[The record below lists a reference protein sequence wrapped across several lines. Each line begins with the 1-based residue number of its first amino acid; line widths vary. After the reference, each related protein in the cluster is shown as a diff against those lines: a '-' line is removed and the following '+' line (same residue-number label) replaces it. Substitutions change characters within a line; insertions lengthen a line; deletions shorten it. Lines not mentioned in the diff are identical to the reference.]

1 MKKSEIKMAACL
13 LSLSLMGFTI
23 TGCAANAAKNSSNE
37 STISVQQTSSVKS
50 SDTESKDNETKTT
63 STSNRDLS
71 SIYSEEDLSTSW
83 DKSSST
89 IITLNGSEAKVEG
102 SGANYS
108 DGKVNITSSG
118 TYVLSGKFTGQV
130 YIDAGDSAVVHL
142 VLNGV
147 EINSESGPAIY
158 AADSKKVILTLAES
172 TENTLSDT
180 SNYTFANG
188 EDESDATLFIKNDLV
203 INGNG
208 TLKVNANYKTAIKTK
223 DTLAIISGK
232 FDLTSVDNAV
242 RAKDALTI
250 EAGTF
255 KVNATGKGFTS
266 DGELNIYGGDI
277 NIEKS
282 EEGLEGLTVEI
293 YGGNVDISATDDGIN
308 ARTKYDD
315 SVSDAEKE
323 MLGNQD
329 QDGVE
334 VRIAGGTVNINASG
348 DAIDSNG
355 DLYIEGGETYI
366 SGPTS
371 GGDGTL
377 DYNGEAKITG
387 GVYVGAG
394 SSGMFQTFSEDSS
407 QNFINVYYD
416 STQAAGTTITLS
428 DESQSKLIEFV
439 AEKEF
444 ATAVISLPSLETG
457 KTYTLKTGDTE
468 QTVTINSV
476 SSSLGTSSGGFGGP
490 QGGGFGGPQGGGQGG
505 FGGPQ
510 GGGQDGS
517 QGGFGGPQG
526 GDQGSSQGSGQGRHG
541 RQGGSFGRPQGGDQ
555 GSSQDSGQG
564 RHGRQRGGFGGP
576 QGGGQGESQD
586 SGQGRPGR
594 RQGGGFGEPNGQQP
608 PDRRGSSQGRQGN
621 SSNNQDT
628 RGGRGRNF
636 DNQEQYGWENNSWDN
651 GTWEGGQYPED
662 NQNRGS
668 YDSQGYY

>member
-1 MKKSEIKMAACL
+1 MKKSEIKMAAWL
-13 LSLSLMGFTI
+13 LSLSLMRFTI

-71 SIYSEEDLSTSW
+71 SIYSEEDLNTSW
-83 DKSSST
+83 DQSSST

-130 YIDAGDSAVVHL
+130 YIDAKDSAVVHL
-142 VLNGV
+142 ILNGV

-158 AADSKKVILTLAES
+158 AADGKKVILTLAES

-180 SNYTFANG
+180 SNYTFADG
-188 EDESDATLFIKNDLV
+188 EDEPDATLFIKNDLV
-203 INGNG
+203 INGSG

-223 DTLAIISGK
+223 DTLAIISGN

-242 RAKDALTI
+242 RAKDALTV

-377 DYNGEAKITG
+377 DYNGEAKITK

-428 DESQSKLIEFV
+428 DESQTKLIEFV

-444 ATAVISLPSLETG
+444 ATVVISLPSLETG
-457 KTYTLKTGDTE
+457 KTYTLKTCDTE

-476 SSSLGTSSGGFGGP
+476 SSSLGTSSGGFGDPG
-490 QGGGFGGPQGGGQGG
+490 GHGGFGEPH
-505 FGGPQ
+505 

-517 QGGFGGPQG
+517 QGGFG
-526 GDQGSSQGSGQGRHG
+526 R
-541 RQGGSFGRPQGGDQ
+541 
-555 GSSQDSGQG
+555 
-564 RHGRQRGGFGGP
+564 P
-576 QGGGQGESQD
+576 QGGGQGRSQGGGQDGSQD

-594 RQGGGFGEPNGQQP
+594 RQGGGFGEPQGGGQDGSQGSGQGRPGRGQGGGFGEPNGQQP
-608 PDRRGSSQGRQGN
+608 PDRRGSSEGRQGN

-651 GTWEGGQYPED
+651 GAWEGGQYPQD
-662 NQNRGS
+662 NQGWGS

>member
-23 TGCAANAAKNSSNE
+23 TGCAANSAKNSSNE

-71 SIYSEEDLSTSW
+71 SIYSEEDLNTSW

-118 TYVLSGKFTGQV
+118 TYVLSGKFTGQI
-130 YIDAGDSAVVHL
+130 YIDVGDSAVVHL

-158 AADSKKVILTLAES
+158 AADGKKVILTLAES

-180 SNYTFANG
+180 SNYTFADG
-188 EDESDATLFIKNDLV
+188 EDEPDATLFIKNDLV
-203 INGNG
+203 INGSG

-223 DTLAIISGK
+223 DTLAIISGN

-242 RAKDALTI
+242 RAKDALTV
-250 EAGTF
+250 EDGTF

-377 DYNGEAKITG
+377 DYNGEAKITK

-428 DESQSKLIEFV
+428 DESQTKLIEFV

-444 ATAVISLPSLETG
+444 ATVVISLPSLETG

-476 SSSLGTSSGGFGGP
+476 SSSLGTSSGGFEGPGGH
-490 QGGGFGGPQGGGQGG
+490 GGFGEPNGS
-505 FGGPQ
+505 
-510 GGGQDGS
+510 GQDGS
-517 QGGFGGPQG
+517 QGGGFGGPQG
-526 GDQGSSQGSGQGRHG
+526 GDQGSSKG
-541 RQGGSFGRPQGGDQ
+541 
-555 GSSQDSGQG
+555 
-564 RHGRQRGGFGGP
+564 GGFGGP
-576 QGGGQGESQD
+576 QGGGQDGSQD

-608 PDRRGSSQGRQGN
+608 PDRRGNSEGRQGS
-621 SSNNQDT
+621 SSNNQDI

-636 DNQEQYGWENNSWDN
+636 DNREQYGWENNSWNN
-651 GTWEGGQYPED
+651 GAWEGGQYPQD
-662 NQNRGS
+662 NQDRGS

>member
-1 MKKSEIKMAACL
+1 MKKSEIKMAAWL

-50 SDTESKDNETKTT
+50 SDTESKDDETKTA

-71 SIYSEEDLSTSW
+71 SIYSEEDLNTSW

-130 YIDAGDSAVVHL
+130 YIDAKDSAVVHL

-158 AADSKKVILTLAES
+158 AADGKKVILTLAES

-180 SNYTFANG
+180 SNYTFADG
-188 EDESDATLFIKNDLV
+188 EDEPDATLFIKNDLV
-203 INGNG
+203 INGSG

-223 DTLAIISGK
+223 DTLAIISGN

-242 RAKDALTI
+242 RAKDALTV

-377 DYNGEAKITG
+377 DYNGEAKITK

-394 SSGMFQTFSEDSS
+394 SLGMFQTFSKDSS

-428 DESQSKLIEFV
+428 DESQTKLIEFV

-444 ATAVISLPSLETG
+444 ATVVISLPSLETG

-510 GGGQDGS
+510 GGGQGES

-541 RQGGSFGRPQGGDQ
+541 RQGGGFGR
-555 GSSQDSGQG
+555 
-564 RHGRQRGGFGGP
+564 P

-594 RQGGGFGEPNGQQP
+594 RQGGGFDEPNGQQP
-608 PDRRGSSQGRQGN
+608 PDRRGSSEGRQGN

-636 DNQEQYGWENNSWDN
+636 DNREQYGWENNSWDN
-651 GTWEGGQYPED
+651 GAWEGGQYPQD
-662 NQNRGS
+662 NQDRGS

>member
-1 MKKSEIKMAACL
+1 MKKSEIKMAAWL

-23 TGCAANAAKNSSNE
+23 TGCAANAAKNSGNE

-71 SIYSEEDLSTSW
+71 SIYSEEDLNTSW

-89 IITLNGSEAKVEG
+89 IITLNGSEAEVEG

-118 TYVLSGKFTGQV
+118 IYVLSGKFTGQV
-130 YIDAGDSAVVHL
+130 YIDAKDSAVVHL

-158 AADSKKVILTLAES
+158 AADGKKVILTLVES

-180 SNYTFANG
+180 SNYTFADG
-188 EDESDATLFIKNDLV
+188 EDEPDATLFIKNDLV
-203 INGNG
+203 INGSG

-223 DTLAIISGK
+223 DTLAIISGN

-242 RAKDALTI
+242 RAKDALTV

-315 SVSDAEKE
+315 SVSDSEKE

-377 DYNGEAKITG
+377 DYNGEAKITK

-394 SSGMFQTFSEDSS
+394 SSGMFQTFSEDSN

-428 DESQSKLIEFV
+428 DESQIKLIEFV

-476 SSSLGTSSGGFGGP
+476 SSSLGTSSGGFGDPGGHGGFGEP
-490 QGGGFGGPQGGGQGG
+490 NGGGQDESQGSGQVRPGRGQGGGFGETN
-505 FGGPQ
+505 
-510 GGGQDGS
+510 GGGQDG
-517 QGGFGGPQG
+517 
-526 GDQGSSQGSGQGRHG
+526 
-541 RQGGSFGRPQGGDQ
+541 
-555 GSSQDSGQG
+555 
-564 RHGRQRGGFGGP
+564 
-576 QGGGQGESQD
+576 SQD

-594 RQGGGFGEPNGQQP
+594 RQGGGFGEPNGGGQDGSQNSRQVRPGRGQGGGFGEPNGQQP
-608 PDRRGSSQGRQGN
+608 PDRRGSSEGIQGN
-621 SSNNQDT
+621 FSNNQDT

-651 GTWEGGQYPED
+651 GTWEGGQYPQD
-662 NQNRGS
+662 NQDRGS

>member
-1 MKKSEIKMAACL
+1 MKKSEVKMAAWL

-37 STISVQQTSSVKS
+37 STISIQQTSSVKS

-71 SIYSEEDLSTSW
+71 SIYSEEDLNTSW

-108 DGKVNITSSG
+108 AGKVNITSSG

-130 YIDAGDSAVVHL
+130 CIDAGDSAVVHL

-147 EINSESGPAIY
+147 KINSESGPAIY
-158 AADSKKVILTLAES
+158 AADGKKVILTLAES

-180 SNYTFANG
+180 SNYTFADG

-293 YGGNVDISATDDGIN
+293 YGGNVDISVTDDGIN

-366 SGPTS
+366 SGPRS

-505 FGGPQ
+505 
-510 GGGQDGS
+510 S

-541 RQGGSFGRPQGGDQ
+541 RQGG
-555 GSSQDSGQG
+555 
-564 RHGRQRGGFGGP
+564 
-576 QGGGQGESQD
+576 
-586 SGQGRPGR
+586 
-594 RQGGGFGEPNGQQP
+594 GFGEPNGQQLP
-608 PDRRGSSQGRQGN
+608 GRRGSSEGRQGN

-651 GTWEGGQYPED
+651 GTWEGGQYPQD

>member
-1 MKKSEIKMAACL
+1 MKKSEIKMAAWL

-23 TGCAANAAKNSSNE
+23 TGCAANTAKNSSNE

-63 STSNRDLS
+63 ITSNRDLS
-71 SIYSEEDLSTSW
+71 SIYSEEDLNTSW

-118 TYVLSGKFTGQV
+118 TYVLSGKFTGQI
-130 YIDAGDSAVVHL
+130 YIDVGDSAVVHL

-158 AADSKKVILTLAES
+158 AADGKKVILTLAES

-180 SNYTFANG
+180 SNYTFADG
-188 EDESDATLFIKNDLV
+188 EDEPDATLFIKNDLV
-203 INGNG
+203 INGSG

-223 DTLAIISGK
+223 DTLAIISGN

-242 RAKDALTI
+242 RAKDALTV

-315 SVSDAEKE
+315 SVSDSEKE

-334 VRIAGGTVNINASG
+334 VRIAGGTININASG

-377 DYNGEAKITG
+377 DYNGEAKITK

-394 SSGMFQTFSEDSS
+394 SAGMFQTFSEDSS

-428 DESQSKLIEFV
+428 DESQTKLIEFV

-444 ATAVISLPSLETG
+444 ATVVISLPSLETG

-490 QGGGFGGPQGGGQGG
+490 GGHGGFGEPQGGGQGG
-505 FGGPQ
+505 GFGEPN

-517 QGGFGGPQG
+517 QN
-526 GDQGSSQGSGQGRHG
+526 S
-541 RQGGSFGRPQGGDQ
+541 RQV
-555 GSSQDSGQG
+555 
-564 RHGRQRGGFGGP
+564 
-576 QGGGQGESQD
+576 
-586 SGQGRPGR
+586 RPGR
-594 RQGGGFGEPNGQQP
+594 GQGGGFGEPNGQQP
-608 PDRRGSSQGRQGN
+608 PDRRGSSEGRQGN

-636 DNQEQYGWENNSWDN
+636 GNQEQYGWENNSWDN
-651 GTWEGGQYPED
+651 GTWEGGQYPQD
-662 NQNRGS
+662 NQGWGS

>member
-1 MKKSEIKMAACL
+1 MKKSEIKMAAWL

-71 SIYSEEDLSTSW
+71 SIYSEEDLNTSW
-83 DKSSST
+83 DQSSST

-130 YIDAGDSAVVHL
+130 YIDAKDSAVVHL
-142 VLNGV
+142 ILNGV

-158 AADSKKVILTLAES
+158 AADGKKVILTLAES

-180 SNYTFANG
+180 SNYTFADG
-188 EDESDATLFIKNDLV
+188 EDEPDATLFIKNDLV
-203 INGNG
+203 INGSG

-223 DTLAIISGK
+223 DTLAIISGN

-242 RAKDALTI
+242 RAKDALTV

-293 YGGNVDISATDDGIN
+293 YGGNVDISTTDDGIN

-315 SVSDAEKE
+315 SVSDSEKE

-377 DYNGEAKITG
+377 DYNGEAKITK

-428 DESQSKLIEFV
+428 DESQTKLIEFV

-444 ATAVISLPSLETG
+444 ATVVISLPSLETG

-490 QGGGFGGPQGGGQGG
+490 GGHGGFGEPQGGGQDESQGGGFGRPQGGGQGRSQGG
-505 FGGPQ
+505 FGEPN
-510 GGGQDGS
+510 GGGQDG
-517 QGGFGGPQG
+517 
-526 GDQGSSQGSGQGRHG
+526 
-541 RQGGSFGRPQGGDQ
+541 
-555 GSSQDSGQG
+555 
-564 RHGRQRGGFGGP
+564 
-576 QGGGQGESQD
+576 SQD

-608 PDRRGSSQGRQGN
+608 PDRRGSSESRRGS

-651 GTWEGGQYPED
+651 CEWEGGQYPQD
-662 NQNRGS
+662 SKDRGS

>member
-1 MKKSEIKMAACL
+1 M
-13 LSLSLMGFTI
+13 
-23 TGCAANAAKNSSNE
+23 
-37 STISVQQTSSVKS
+37 
-50 SDTESKDNETKTT
+50 
-63 STSNRDLS
+63 
-71 SIYSEEDLSTSW
+71 
-83 DKSSST
+83 
-89 IITLNGSEAKVEG
+89 
-102 SGANYS
+102 
-108 DGKVNITSSG
+108 
-118 TYVLSGKFTGQV
+118 
-130 YIDAGDSAVVHL
+130 
-142 VLNGV
+142 

-158 AADSKKVILTLAES
+158 AADGKKVILTLAES

-180 SNYTFANG
+180 SNYTFADG
-188 EDESDATLFIKNDLV
+188 EDEPDATLFIKNDLV
-203 INGNG
+203 INGSG

-223 DTLAIISGK
+223 DTLAIISGN

-242 RAKDALTI
+242 RAKDALTV

-293 YGGNVDISATDDGIN
+293 YGGNVDISTTDDGIN

-315 SVSDAEKE
+315 SVSDSEKE

-377 DYNGEAKITG
+377 DYNGEAKISG

-428 DESQSKLIEFV
+428 DESQTKLIEFV

-444 ATAVISLPSLETG
+444 ATVVISLPSLETG

-490 QGGGFGGPQGGGQGG
+490 GGHGGFGEPQGGGQDESQGGGFGRPQGGGQGRSQGG
-505 FGGPQ
+505 FGEPN
-510 GGGQDGS
+510 GGGQDG
-517 QGGFGGPQG
+517 
-526 GDQGSSQGSGQGRHG
+526 
-541 RQGGSFGRPQGGDQ
+541 
-555 GSSQDSGQG
+555 
-564 RHGRQRGGFGGP
+564 
-576 QGGGQGESQD
+576 SQD

-608 PDRRGSSQGRQGN
+608 PDRRGSSESRRGS

-651 GTWEGGQYPED
+651 CEWEGGQYPQD
-662 NQNRGS
+662 SKDRGS

>member
-23 TGCAANAAKNSSNE
+23 TGCAANSAKNSSNE

-71 SIYSEEDLSTSW
+71 SIYSEEDLNTSW

-118 TYVLSGKFTGQV
+118 TYVLSGKFTGQI
-130 YIDAGDSAVVHL
+130 YIDVGDSAVVHL

-147 EINSESGPAIY
+147 EINSESDPAIY
-158 AADSKKVILTLAES
+158 AADGKKVILTLAES

-180 SNYTFANG
+180 SNYTFADG
-188 EDESDATLFIKNDLV
+188 EDEPDATLFIKNDLV
-203 INGNG
+203 INGSG

-223 DTLAIISGK
+223 DTLAIISGN
-232 FDLTSVDNAV
+232 FDITSVDNAV
-242 RAKDALTI
+242 RAKDALTV
-250 EAGTF
+250 ETGTF

-334 VRIAGGTVNINASG
+334 VRVAGGTVNINASG

-371 GGDGTL
+371 GGNGTL
-377 DYNGEAKITG
+377 DYNGEAKITK

-428 DESQSKLIEFV
+428 DESQTKLIEFV

-444 ATAVISLPSLETG
+444 ATVVISLPSLETG

-490 QGGGFGGPQGGGQGG
+490 GGHGGPQGGGFGGPGGQGGFGGPQGGDQGSSKGGG

-517 QGGFGGPQG
+517 Q
-526 GDQGSSQGSGQGRHG
+526 
-541 RQGGSFGRPQGGDQ
+541 
-555 GSSQDSGQG
+555 DSGQG
-564 RHGRQRGGFGGP
+564 RPGRGQEGGFSEP
-576 QGGGQGESQD
+576 QGGGQGGSQD

-594 RQGGGFGEPNGQQP
+594 GQGGGFGKPNGQQP
-608 PDRRGSSQGRQGN
+608 PDRRGSSEGRRGS
-621 SSNNQDT
+621 SSNNQDI
-628 RGGRGRNF
+628 RGGRGRHF
-636 DNQEQYGWENNSWDN
+636 DNREQYGWENNSWDN
-651 GTWEGGQYPED
+651 GAWEGGQYPQDNED
-662 NQNRGS
+662 RGS

>member
-1 MKKSEIKMAACL
+1 M
-13 LSLSLMGFTI
+13 
-23 TGCAANAAKNSSNE
+23 
-37 STISVQQTSSVKS
+37 
-50 SDTESKDNETKTT
+50 
-63 STSNRDLS
+63 
-71 SIYSEEDLSTSW
+71 
-83 DKSSST
+83 
-89 IITLNGSEAKVEG
+89 
-102 SGANYS
+102 
-108 DGKVNITSSG
+108 
-118 TYVLSGKFTGQV
+118 
-130 YIDAGDSAVVHL
+130 
-142 VLNGV
+142 
-147 EINSESGPAIY
+147 
-158 AADSKKVILTLAES
+158 
-172 TENTLSDT
+172 
-180 SNYTFANG
+180 
-188 EDESDATLFIKNDLV
+188 
-203 INGNG
+203 
-208 TLKVNANYKTAIKTK
+208 
-223 DTLAIISGK
+223 
-232 FDLTSVDNAV
+232 DNAV
-242 RAKDALTI
+242 RAKDALTV
-250 EAGTF
+250 EDGTF
-255 KVNATGKGFTS
+255 NVNATGKGFTS

-355 DLYIEGGETYI
+355 DLYIEGGETYV

-371 GGDGTL
+371 GGEGTL
-377 DYNGEAKITG
+377 DYNGEAKITK

-476 SSSLGTSSGGFGGP
+476 SSSLGTSSGGPGGH
-490 QGGGFGGPQGGGQGG
+490 GGFGGPQGGGQGG
-505 FGGPQ
+505 
-510 GGGQDGS
+510 S
-517 QGGFGGPQG
+517 SRQGGFGGPQDG
-526 GDQGSSQGSGQGRHG
+526 G
-541 RQGGSFGRPQGGDQ
+541 QGGS
-555 GSSQDSGQG
+555 
-564 RHGRQRGGFGGP
+564 
-576 QGGGQGESQD
+576 ED

-608 PDRRGSSQGRQGN
+608 PDRRGSSEGRQGN

-651 GTWEGGQYPED
+651 GTWEGGQYPQD
-662 NQNRGS
+662 NQDRGS

>member
-1 MKKSEIKMAACL
+1 MKKSEIKMAAWL

-50 SDTESKDNETKTT
+50 SDTETKIT

-71 SIYSEEDLSTSW
+71 SIYSEEDLNTSW

-89 IITLNGSEAKVEG
+89 IIILNGSEAEIEG
-102 SGANYS
+102 SGANCS

-118 TYVLSGKFTGQV
+118 TYVLSGKFTGQI
-130 YIDAGDSAVVHL
+130 YIDAKDSAVVHL

-158 AADSKKVILTLAES
+158 AADGKKVILTLAES
-172 TENTLSDT
+172 TENILSDT
-180 SNYTFANG
+180 SNYTFADG
-188 EDESDATLFIKNDLV
+188 EDEPDATLFIKNDLV
-203 INGNG
+203 INGSG

-223 DTLAIISGK
+223 DTLAIISGN

-242 RAKDALTI
+242 RAKDALTV
-250 EAGTF
+250 ETGTF

-266 DGELNIYGGDI
+266 DGELNIYDGDI
-277 NIEKS
+277 NIEIS

-428 DESQSKLIEFV
+428 DESQTKLIEFV

-490 QGGGFGGPQGGGQGG
+490 QGGGFGGPQGGG
-505 FGGPQ
+505 FGG
-510 GGGQDGS
+510 S
-517 QGGFGGPQG
+517 GGPQG
-526 GDQGSSQGSGQGRHG
+526 GDQGSLKGSGFGGSQGGGQDGSQNSGQGRPDR
-541 RQGGSFGRPQGGDQ
+541 RQV
-555 GSSQDSGQG
+555 
-564 RHGRQRGGFGGP
+564 GGFGGPGGQGGP
-576 QGGGQGESQD
+576 QGGGFGRPQEGGQGGSQD

-594 RQGGGFGEPNGQQP
+594 RQGGSFGEPNGQ
-608 PDRRGSSQGRQGN
+608 
-621 SSNNQDT
+621 
-628 RGGRGRNF
+628 
-636 DNQEQYGWENNSWDN
+636 
-651 GTWEGGQYPED
+651 
-662 NQNRGS
+662 
-668 YDSQGYY
+668 

>member
-1 MKKSEIKMAACL
+1 MKKSEIKMAAWL

-63 STSNRDLS
+63 SISNRDLS
-71 SIYSEEDLSTSW
+71 SIYSEEDLNTSW

-89 IITLNGSEAKVEG
+89 KITLNGSEAEIEG

-118 TYVLSGKFTGQV
+118 TYVLSGKFTGQI
-130 YIDAGDSAVVHL
+130 YIDVGDSAVVHL

-158 AADSKKVILTLAES
+158 AADGKKVILTLAES

-180 SNYTFANG
+180 SNYTFADG
-188 EDESDATLFIKNDLV
+188 EDEPDATLFIKNDLV
-203 INGNG
+203 INGSG

-223 DTLAIISGK
+223 DTLAIISGN

-242 RAKDALTI
+242 RAKDALTV
-250 EAGTF
+250 ETGTF
-255 KVNATGKGFTS
+255 KINATGKGFTS
-266 DGELNIYGGDI
+266 DGELNIYDGDV

-355 DLYIEGGETYI
+355 DLYIEGGETYV

-428 DESQSKLIEFV
+428 DESQTKLIEFV

-490 QGGGFGGPQGGGQGG
+490 GGHGGP
-505 FGGPQ
+505 
-510 GGGQDGS
+510 
-517 QGGFGGPQG
+517 
-526 GDQGSSQGSGQGRHG
+526 
-541 RQGGSFGRPQGGDQ
+541 
-555 GSSQDSGQG
+555 
-564 RHGRQRGGFGGP
+564 
-576 QGGGQGESQD
+576 
-586 SGQGRPGR
+586 
-594 RQGGGFGEPNGQQP
+594 
-608 PDRRGSSQGRQGN
+608 
-621 SSNNQDT
+621 
-628 RGGRGRNF
+628 
-636 DNQEQYGWENNSWDN
+636 
-651 GTWEGGQYPED
+651 
-662 NQNRGS
+662 
-668 YDSQGYY
+668 

>member
-37 STISVQQTSSVKS
+37 STIRVQQTSSVKS
-50 SDTESKDNETKTT
+50 SDTESKDTETKTT

-71 SIYSEEDLSTSW
+71 SIYSEEDLNTSW

-118 TYVLSGKFTGQV
+118 TYVLSGKFTGQI
-130 YIDAGDSAVVHL
+130 YIDVGDSAVVHL

-147 EINSESGPAIY
+147 EINSESDPAIY
-158 AADSKKVILTLAES
+158 AADGKKVILTLAES

-180 SNYTFANG
+180 SNYTFADG
-188 EDESDATLFIKNDLV
+188 EDEPDATLFIKNDLV
-203 INGNG
+203 INGSG

-223 DTLAIISGK
+223 DTLAIISGN
-232 FDLTSVDNAV
+232 FDITSVDNAV
-242 RAKDALTI
+242 RAKDALTV
-250 EAGTF
+250 EDGTF

-334 VRIAGGTVNINASG
+334 VRVAGGTVNINASG

-377 DYNGEAKITG
+377 DYNGEAKITK

-428 DESQSKLIEFV
+428 DESQTKLIEFV

-444 ATAVISLPSLETG
+444 ATVVISLPSLETG

-476 SSSLGTSSGGFGGP
+476 SSSLGTSSGGFGDPG
-490 QGGGFGGPQGGGQGG
+490 GHGGFGEPH
-505 FGGPQ
+505 

-517 QGGFGGPQG
+517 QGGFG
-526 GDQGSSQGSGQGRHG
+526 R
-541 RQGGSFGRPQGGDQ
+541 
-555 GSSQDSGQG
+555 
-564 RHGRQRGGFGGP
+564 P
-576 QGGGQGESQD
+576 QGGGQGRSQGGGQDGSQD

-594 RQGGGFGEPNGQQP
+594 RQGGGFGEPQGGGQDGSQGSGQGRPGRGQGGGFGEPNGQQP
-608 PDRRGSSQGRQGN
+608 PDRRGSSEGRQGN

-651 GTWEGGQYPED
+651 GAWEGGQYPQD
-662 NQNRGS
+662 NQGWGS

>member
-1 MKKSEIKMAACL
+1 MKKSEIKIAAWL

-71 SIYSEEDLSTSW
+71 SIYSEEDLNTSW

-108 DGKVNITSSG
+108 AGKVNITSSG

-130 YIDAGDSAVVHL
+130 CIDAGDSAVVHL

-147 EINSESGPAIY
+147 KINSESGPAIY
-158 AADSKKVILTLAES
+158 AADGKKVILTLAES

-180 SNYTFANG
+180 SNYTFADG
-188 EDESDATLFIKNDLV
+188 EDEPDATLFIKNDLV
-203 INGNG
+203 INGSG

-242 RAKDALTI
+242 RAKDALTV

-293 YGGNVDISATDDGIN
+293 YGGNVDISVTDDGIN

-366 SGPTS
+366 SGPRS

-505 FGGPQ
+505 
-510 GGGQDGS
+510 S

-541 RQGGSFGRPQGGDQ
+541 RQGG
-555 GSSQDSGQG
+555 
-564 RHGRQRGGFGGP
+564 
-576 QGGGQGESQD
+576 
-586 SGQGRPGR
+586 
-594 RQGGGFGEPNGQQP
+594 GFGEPNGQQLP
-608 PDRRGSSQGRQGN
+608 GRRGSSEGRQGN

-651 GTWEGGQYPED
+651 GTWEGGQYPQD

>member
-1 MKKSEIKMAACL
+1 MAAWL

-50 SDTESKDNETKTT
+50 SDTESKDTETKTT

-71 SIYSEEDLSTSW
+71 SIYSEEDLNTSW
-83 DKSSST
+83 DQSSST

-130 YIDAGDSAVVHL
+130 YIDAKDSAVVHL
-142 VLNGV
+142 ILNGV

-158 AADSKKVILTLAES
+158 AADGKKVILTLAES

-180 SNYTFANG
+180 SNYTFADG
-188 EDESDATLFIKNDLV
+188 EDEPDATLFIKNDLV
-203 INGNG
+203 INGSG

-223 DTLAIISGK
+223 DTLAIISGN

-242 RAKDALTI
+242 RAKDALTV

-266 DGELNIYGGDI
+266 DGELNVYEGDI

-377 DYNGEAKITG
+377 DYNGEAKISG

-394 SSGMFQTFSEDSS
+394 SFGMFQTFSEDSS

-428 DESQSKLIEFV
+428 DESQTKLIEFV

-490 QGGGFGGPQGGGQGG
+490 GG
-505 FGGPQ
+505 
-510 GGGQDGS
+510 

-526 GDQGSSQGSGQGRHG
+526 GDQGSSKG
-541 RQGGSFGRPQGGDQ
+541 
-555 GSSQDSGQG
+555 
-564 RHGRQRGGFGGP
+564 GGFGGS
-576 QGGGQGESQD
+576 QGGGQDGSQD
-586 SGQGRPGR
+586 SGQGRPDR
-594 RQGGGFGEPNGQQP
+594 RQVGGFGEPNGQQP
-608 PDRRGSSQGRQGN
+608 PDRRGSSEDRQGS
-621 SSNNQDT
+621 SSNNQDA

-636 DNQEQYGWENNSWDN
+636 DNREQYGWENNSWDN
-651 GTWEGGQYPED
+651 GTWEGGQYPQD
-662 NQNRGS
+662 NQDRGS

>member
-1 MKKSEIKMAACL
+1 MAAWL

-37 STISVQQTSSVKS
+37 SSISVQQTSSVKS

-71 SIYSEEDLSTSW
+71 SIYSEEDLNTSW

-89 IITLNGSEAKVEG
+89 IITLNGSEAEIEG

-118 TYVLSGKFTGQV
+118 TYVLSGKFTGQI
-130 YIDAGDSAVVHL
+130 YIDAKDSAVVHL

-158 AADSKKVILTLAES
+158 AADGKKVILTLAES

-180 SNYTFANG
+180 SNYTFADG
-188 EDESDATLFIKNDLV
+188 EDEPDATLFIKNDLV
-203 INGNG
+203 INGRG

-223 DTLAIISGK
+223 DTLAIISGN

-242 RAKDALTI
+242 RAKDALTV
-250 EAGTF
+250 EDGTF

-334 VRIAGGTVNINASG
+334 VRVAGGTVNINASG

-377 DYNGEAKITG
+377 DYNGEAKITK

-428 DESQSKLIEFV
+428 DESQTKLIEFV

-444 ATAVISLPSLETG
+444 ATVVISLPSLETG

-490 QGGGFGGPQGGGQGG
+490 GGHGGFGEPQGGGGDQGSSRGGG

-510 GGGQDGS
+510 GGGQDG
-517 QGGFGGPQG
+517 
-526 GDQGSSQGSGQGRHG
+526 
-541 RQGGSFGRPQGGDQ
+541 
-555 GSSQDSGQG
+555 
-564 RHGRQRGGFGGP
+564 
-576 QGGGQGESQD
+576 SQD

-594 RQGGGFGEPNGQQP
+594 RQGGGFGEPQGGGQDGSQGSGQGRPGRGQGGGFGEPNGQQP
-608 PDRRGSSQGRQGN
+608 PDRRGSSEGRQGS
-621 SSNNQDT
+621 SSNNQDI
-628 RGGRGRNF
+628 RGGSGRNF
-636 DNQEQYGWENNSWDN
+636 DNREQYGWENNSWDN
-651 GTWEGGQYPED
+651 GAWEGGQYPQD
-662 NQNRGS
+662 NQGWGS

>member
-1 MKKSEIKMAACL
+1 MKKSEIKMAAWL

-23 TGCAANAAKNSSNE
+23 TGCAANAAKNSGNE

-63 STSNRDLS
+63 SNRDLS
-71 SIYSEEDLSTSW
+71 SIYSEEDLNTSW

-89 IITLNGSEAKVEG
+89 IIKLNGSEAEIEG

-118 TYVLSGKFTGQV
+118 TYVLSGKFTDQV

-158 AADSKKVILTLAES
+158 AADGKKVILTLAES

-180 SNYTFANG
+180 SNYTFADG
-188 EDESDATLFIKNDLV
+188 EDEPDATLFIKNDLV
-203 INGNG
+203 INGSG
-208 TLKVNANYKTAIKTK
+208 TLKVNANYKNAIKTK

-242 RAKDALTI
+242 RAKDALTV

-394 SSGMFQTFSEDSS
+394 SSGMFQTFSEDSN

-428 DESQSKLIEFV
+428 DESQTKLIEFV

-490 QGGGFGGPQGGGQGG
+490 GGHGGPQGGSFGGPGGQGG

-510 GGGQDGS
+510 GGDQDSSKGGGFGGS
-517 QGGFGGPQG
+517 QGG
-526 GDQGSSQGSGQGRHG
+526 GQDG
-541 RQGGSFGRPQGGDQ
+541 
-555 GSSQDSGQG
+555 
-564 RHGRQRGGFGGP
+564 
-576 QGGGQGESQD
+576 SQD

-594 RQGGGFGEPNGQQP
+594 R
-608 PDRRGSSQGRQGN
+608 
-621 SSNNQDT
+621 
-628 RGGRGRNF
+628 
-636 DNQEQYGWENNSWDN
+636 
-651 GTWEGGQYPED
+651 
-662 NQNRGS
+662 
-668 YDSQGYY
+668 

>member
-1 MKKSEIKMAACL
+1 MKKSEIKMAAWL

-50 SDTESKDNETKTT
+50 SGTESKDNETKTT

-71 SIYSEEDLSTSW
+71 SIYSEEDLNTSW

-89 IITLNGSEAKVEG
+89 IITLNGIEAKVEG

-108 DGKVNITSSG
+108 DNKVNITSSG
-118 TYVLSGKFTGQV
+118 TYVLSGKFTGQI
-130 YIDAGDSAVVHL
+130 YIDAKDSAVVHL

-158 AADSKKVILTLAES
+158 AADGKKVILTLAES

-180 SNYTFANG
+180 SNYTFADG
-188 EDESDATLFIKNDLV
+188 EDEPDATLFIKNDLV
-203 INGNG
+203 INGSG

-223 DTLAIISGK
+223 DTLAIISGN

-242 RAKDALTI
+242 RAKDALTV

-315 SVSDAEKE
+315 SVSDSEKE

-377 DYNGEAKITG
+377 DYNGEAKITK

-428 DESQSKLIEFV
+428 DESQTKLIEFV

-444 ATAVISLPSLETG
+444 ATVVISLPSLETG

-476 SSSLGTSSGGFGGP
+476 SSSLGTSSGGFGDPG
-490 QGGGFGGPQGGGQGG
+490 GHGGFGEPH
-505 FGGPQ
+505 

-517 QGGFGGPQG
+517 QGGFG
-526 GDQGSSQGSGQGRHG
+526 R
-541 RQGGSFGRPQGGDQ
+541 
-555 GSSQDSGQG
+555 
-564 RHGRQRGGFGGP
+564 P
-576 QGGGQGESQD
+576 QGGGQGRSQGGGQDGSQD

-594 RQGGGFGEPNGQQP
+594 RQGGGFGEPQGGGQDGSQGSGQGRPGRGQGGGFGEPNGQQP
-608 PDRRGSSQGRQGN
+608 PDRRGSSEGRQGN

-651 GTWEGGQYPED
+651 GAWEGGQYPQD
-662 NQNRGS
+662 NQGWGS

>member
-1 MKKSEIKMAACL
+1 MKKSEIKMAAWL

-71 SIYSEEDLSTSW
+71 SIYSEEDLNTSW
-83 DKSSST
+83 DQSSST

-130 YIDAGDSAVVHL
+130 YIDAKDSAVVHL
-142 VLNGV
+142 ILNGV

-158 AADSKKVILTLAES
+158 AADGKKVILTLAES

-180 SNYTFANG
+180 SNYTFADG
-188 EDESDATLFIKNDLV
+188 EDEPDATLFIKNDLV
-203 INGNG
+203 INGSG

-223 DTLAIISGK
+223 DTLAIISGN

-242 RAKDALTI
+242 RAKDALTV

-377 DYNGEAKITG
+377 DYNGEAKITK

-428 DESQSKLIEFV
+428 DESQTKLIEFV

-444 ATAVISLPSLETG
+444 ATVVISLPSLETG

-476 SSSLGTSSGGFGGP
+476 SSSLGTSSGGFGDPG
-490 QGGGFGGPQGGGQGG
+490 GHGGFGEPH
-505 FGGPQ
+505 

-517 QGGFGGPQG
+517 QGGFG
-526 GDQGSSQGSGQGRHG
+526 R
-541 RQGGSFGRPQGGDQ
+541 
-555 GSSQDSGQG
+555 
-564 RHGRQRGGFGGP
+564 P
-576 QGGGQGESQD
+576 QGGGQGRSQGGGQDGSQD

-608 PDRRGSSQGRQGN
+608 PDRRGSSEGRQGN

-651 GTWEGGQYPED
+651 GAWEGGQYPQD
-662 NQNRGS
+662 NQGWGS

>member
-1 MKKSEIKMAACL
+1 MKKSEIKMAAWL

-71 SIYSEEDLSTSW
+71 SIYSEEDLNTSW

-89 IITLNGSEAKVEG
+89 IITLNGSEAKIEG

-130 YIDAGDSAVVHL
+130 YIDVGDSAVVHL

-158 AADSKKVILTLAES
+158 AADGKKVILTLAES

-180 SNYTFANG
+180 SNYTFADG
-188 EDESDATLFIKNDLV
+188 EDEPDATLFIKNDLV
-203 INGNG
+203 INGSG
-208 TLKVNANYKTAIKTK
+208 TLKVNANYKNAIKTK
-223 DTLAIISGK
+223 DTLAIISGN

-242 RAKDALTI
+242 RAKDALTV

-266 DGELNIYGGDI
+266 DGELNIYDGDI
-277 NIEKS
+277 NIENS

-308 ARTKYDD
+308 ARTKYDN

-377 DYNGEAKITG
+377 DYNGEAKISG

-428 DESQSKLIEFV
+428 DESQTKLIEFV

-490 QGGGFGGPQGGGQGG
+490 GRH
-505 FGGPQ
+505 
-510 GGGQDGS
+510 
-517 QGGFGGPQG
+517 GGFGGPQG
-526 GDQGSSQGSGQGRHG
+526 GDQGSSKV
-541 RQGGSFGRPQGGDQ
+541 
-555 GSSQDSGQG
+555 
-564 RHGRQRGGFGGP
+564 GGFGGS
-576 QGGGQGESQD
+576 QGGGQDGSQD
-586 SGQGRPGR
+586 SGQGRPDR
-594 RQGGGFGEPNGQQP
+594 RQVGGFGEPNGKQP
-608 PDRRGSSQGRQGN
+608 PDRRGSSKGRQGS
-621 SSNNQDT
+621 SSNNQGT

-651 GTWEGGQYPED
+651 GTWEGGQYPQD
-662 NQNRGS
+662 NQDRGS

>member
-1 MKKSEIKMAACL
+1 MKKSEIKIAAWL

-71 SIYSEEDLSTSW
+71 SIYSEEDLNTNW

-158 AADSKKVILTLAES
+158 AADGKKVILTLAES

-180 SNYTFANG
+180 SNYTFADG
-188 EDESDATLFIKNDLV
+188 EDEPDATLFIKNDLV
-203 INGNG
+203 INGSS

-223 DTLAIISGK
+223 DTLAIISGN

-242 RAKDALTI
+242 RAKDALTV

-282 EEGLEGLTVEI
+282 EEGLEGITVEI

-334 VRIAGGTVNINASG
+334 VCIAGGTVNINASG

-377 DYNGEAKITG
+377 DYNGEAKVSG

-394 SSGMFQTFSEDSS
+394 SFGMFQTFSEDSS

-428 DESQSKLIEFV
+428 DESQTKLIEFV

-444 ATAVISLPSLETG
+444 ATVVISLPSLETG

-476 SSSLGTSSGGFGGP
+476 SSSLGTSSGGPGGH
-490 QGGGFGGPQGGGQGG
+490 GGFGGPQGGGQG
-505 FGGPQ
+505 
-510 GGGQDGS
+510 GS

-541 RQGGSFGRPQGGDQ
+541 RQGG
-555 GSSQDSGQG
+555 
-564 RHGRQRGGFGGP
+564 GFGGP
-576 QGGGQGESQD
+576 QGGGQGGSED

-594 RQGGGFGEPNGQQP
+594 RQGSGFGEPNGQQP
-608 PDRRGSSQGRQGN
+608 PDRRGSSEGRQGN

-651 GTWEGGQYPED
+651 GTWEGGQYPQD
-662 NQNRGS
+662 SKDRGS

>member
-1 MKKSEIKMAACL
+1 MKKSEIKMAAWL

-37 STISVQQTSSVKS
+37 STISVQQTSSVNS
-50 SDTESKDNETKTT
+50 SDTESKDNETKTA

-71 SIYSEEDLSTSW
+71 SIYSKEDLNTSW

-89 IITLNGSEAKVEG
+89 IITLNGSEAEVEG

-118 TYVLSGKFTGQV
+118 TYVLSGKFTGQI
-130 YIDAGDSAVVHL
+130 YIEAGDSAVVHL
-142 VLNGV
+142 VLKGV

-158 AADSKKVILTLAES
+158 AADGKKVILTLAES

-180 SNYTFANG
+180 SNYTFADG
-188 EDESDATLFIKNDLV
+188 EDEPDATLFIKNDLV
-203 INGNG
+203 INGSG

-223 DTLAIISGK
+223 DTLAIISGN

-242 RAKDALTI
+242 RAKDALTV

-266 DGELNIYGGDI
+266 DGELNIYEGDI

-371 GGDGTL
+371 GGDGTV
-377 DYNGEAKITG
+377 DYNGEAKITK

-428 DESQSKLIEFV
+428 DESQTKLIEFV

-444 ATAVISLPSLETG
+444 ATVVISLPSLETG

-476 SSSLGTSSGGFGGP
+476 SSSLGTSSGGFGDPG
-490 QGGGFGGPQGGGQGG
+490 GHGGFGEPH
-505 FGGPQ
+505 
-510 GGGQDGS
+510 GGGQDG
-517 QGGFGGPQG
+517 
-526 GDQGSSQGSGQGRHG
+526 
-541 RQGGSFGRPQGGDQ
+541 
-555 GSSQDSGQG
+555 
-564 RHGRQRGGFGGP
+564 
-576 QGGGQGESQD
+576 SQD

-594 RQGGGFGEPNGQQP
+594 RQGGGFGEPQGGGQDGSQGSGQGRPGRGQGGGFGEPNGQQP
-608 PDRRGSSQGRQGN
+608 PDRRGSSEGRQGN

-651 GTWEGGQYPED
+651 GAWEGGQYPQD
-662 NQNRGS
+662 NQGWGS

>member
-1 MKKSEIKMAACL
+1 MKKSEIKMAAWL

-71 SIYSEEDLSTSW
+71 SIYSEEDLNTSW

-118 TYVLSGKFTGQV
+118 TYVLSGKFTGQI
-130 YIDAGDSAVVHL
+130 YIDAKDSAVVHL
-142 VLNGV
+142 ILNGV

-158 AADSKKVILTLAES
+158 AADGKKVILTLAES

-180 SNYTFANG
+180 SNYTFADG

-203 INGNG
+203 INGSG

-223 DTLAIISGK
+223 DTLAIISGN

-242 RAKDALTI
+242 RAKDALTV

-315 SVSDAEKE
+315 SVSDSEKE

-377 DYNGEAKITG
+377 DYNGEAKITK

-428 DESQSKLIEFV
+428 DESQTKLIEFV

-444 ATAVISLPSLETG
+444 ATVVISLPSLETG

-476 SSSLGTSSGGFGGP
+476 SSSLGTSSGGFGDPG
-490 QGGGFGGPQGGGQGG
+490 GHGGFGEPH
-505 FGGPQ
+505 

-517 QGGFGGPQG
+517 QGGFG
-526 GDQGSSQGSGQGRHG
+526 R
-541 RQGGSFGRPQGGDQ
+541 
-555 GSSQDSGQG
+555 
-564 RHGRQRGGFGGP
+564 P
-576 QGGGQGESQD
+576 QGGGQGRSQGGGQDGSQD

-594 RQGGGFGEPNGQQP
+594 RQGGGFGEPQGGGQDGSQGSGQGRPGRGQGGGFGEPNGQQP
-608 PDRRGSSQGRQGN
+608 PDRRGSSEGRQGN

-651 GTWEGGQYPED
+651 GAWEGGQYPQD
-662 NQNRGS
+662 NQGWGS

>member
-1 MKKSEIKMAACL
+1 MKKSEIKMAAWL

-71 SIYSEEDLSTSW
+71 SIYSEEDLNTSW

-89 IITLNGSEAKVEG
+89 IIILNGSEAEIEG

-118 TYVLSGKFTGQV
+118 TYVLSGKFTGQI

-158 AADSKKVILTLAES
+158 AADGKKVILTLAES
-172 TENTLSDT
+172 TENILSDT
-180 SNYTFANG
+180 SNYTFADG
-188 EDESDATLFIKNDLV
+188 EDEPDATLFIKNDLV
-203 INGNG
+203 INGSG

-223 DTLAIISGK
+223 DTLAIISGN

-242 RAKDALTI
+242 RAKDALTV
-250 EAGTF
+250 ETGTF

-266 DGELNIYGGDI
+266 DGELNIYEGDI

-377 DYNGEAKITG
+377 DYNGEAKISG
-387 GVYVGAG
+387 GVYVGAR
-394 SSGMFQTFSEDSS
+394 SFGMFQIFSEDSS

-428 DESQSKLIEFV
+428 DESQTKLIEFV

-476 SSSLGTSSGGFGGP
+476 SSSLGTSSGGFGGSGGHGGP
-490 QGGGFGGPQGGGQGG
+490 QGSDQGSSKVGGFGGS
-505 FGGPQ
+505 Q
-510 GGGQDGS
+510 GGGQDGA
-517 QGGFGGPQG
+517 
-526 GDQGSSQGSGQGRHG
+526 
-541 RQGGSFGRPQGGDQ
+541 
-555 GSSQDSGQG
+555 
-564 RHGRQRGGFGGP
+564 
-576 QGGGQGESQD
+576 QD

-608 PDRRGSSQGRQGN
+608 PDRRGSSEDRQGS
-621 SSNNQDT
+621 SSNNQDA

-636 DNQEQYGWENNSWDN
+636 YNREQYGWENNSWDN
-651 GTWEGGQYPED
+651 GAWEGGQYPQDNED
-662 NQNRGS
+662 RGS

>member
-1 MKKSEIKMAACL
+1 MKKSEIKMAAWL

-71 SIYSEEDLSTSW
+71 SIYSEEDLNTSW
-83 DKSSST
+83 DQSSST

-130 YIDAGDSAVVHL
+130 YIDAKDSAVVHL
-142 VLNGV
+142 ILNGV

-158 AADSKKVILTLAES
+158 AADGKKVILTLAES

-180 SNYTFANG
+180 SNYTFADG
-188 EDESDATLFIKNDLV
+188 EDEPDATLFIKNDLV
-203 INGNG
+203 INGSG

-223 DTLAIISGK
+223 DTLAIISGN

-242 RAKDALTI
+242 RAKDALTV

-377 DYNGEAKITG
+377 DYNGEAKITK

-428 DESQSKLIEFV
+428 DESQTKLIEFV

-444 ATAVISLPSLETG
+444 ATVVISLPSLETG

-476 SSSLGTSSGGFGGP
+476 SSSLGTSSGGFGDPG
-490 QGGGFGGPQGGGQGG
+490 GHGGFGEPH
-505 FGGPQ
+505 

-517 QGGFGGPQG
+517 QGGFG
-526 GDQGSSQGSGQGRHG
+526 R
-541 RQGGSFGRPQGGDQ
+541 
-555 GSSQDSGQG
+555 
-564 RHGRQRGGFGGP
+564 P
-576 QGGGQGESQD
+576 QGGGQGRSQGGGQDGSQD

-608 PDRRGSSQGRQGN
+608 PDRRGSSEGKQGS
-621 SSNNQDT
+621 SSNNQDA

-651 GTWEGGQYPED
+651 GAWEGGQYPQD
-662 NQNRGS
+662 NQGWGS

>member
-23 TGCAANAAKNSSNE
+23 TGCAANSAKNSSNE

-71 SIYSEEDLSTSW
+71 SIYSEEDLNTSW

-118 TYVLSGKFTGQV
+118 TYVLSGKFTGQI
-130 YIDAGDSAVVHL
+130 YIDVGDSAVVHL

-147 EINSESGPAIY
+147 EINSESDPAIY
-158 AADSKKVILTLAES
+158 AADGKKVILTLAES

-180 SNYTFANG
+180 SNYTFADG
-188 EDESDATLFIKNDLV
+188 EDEPDATLFIKNDLV
-203 INGNG
+203 INGSG

-223 DTLAIISGK
+223 DTLAIISGN
-232 FDLTSVDNAV
+232 FDITSVDNAV
-242 RAKDALTI
+242 RAKDALTV
-250 EAGTF
+250 EDGTF

-334 VRIAGGTVNINASG
+334 VRVAGGTVNINASG

-377 DYNGEAKITG
+377 DYNGEAKITK

-428 DESQSKLIEFV
+428 DESQTKLIEFV

-444 ATAVISLPSLETG
+444 ATVVISLPSLETG

-476 SSSLGTSSGGFGGP
+476 SSSLGTSSGGFGDPG
-490 QGGGFGGPQGGGQGG
+490 GHGGFGEPH
-505 FGGPQ
+505 

-517 QGGFGGPQG
+517 QGGFG
-526 GDQGSSQGSGQGRHG
+526 R
-541 RQGGSFGRPQGGDQ
+541 
-555 GSSQDSGQG
+555 
-564 RHGRQRGGFGGP
+564 P
-576 QGGGQGESQD
+576 QGGGQGRSQGGGQDGSQD

-594 RQGGGFGEPNGQQP
+594 RQGGGFGEPQGGGQDGSQGSGQGRPGRGQGGGFGEPNGQQP
-608 PDRRGSSQGRQGN
+608 PDRRGSSEGRQGN

-651 GTWEGGQYPED
+651 GAWEGGQYPQD
-662 NQNRGS
+662 NQGWGS

>member
-1 MKKSEIKMAACL
+1 MKKSEIKMAAWL

-71 SIYSEEDLSTSW
+71 SIYSEEDLNTSW
-83 DKSSST
+83 DQSSST

-130 YIDAGDSAVVHL
+130 YIDAKDSAVVHL
-142 VLNGV
+142 ILNGV

-158 AADSKKVILTLAES
+158 AADGKKVILTLAES

-180 SNYTFANG
+180 SNYTFADG
-188 EDESDATLFIKNDLV
+188 EDEPDATLFIKNDLV
-203 INGNG
+203 INGSG

-223 DTLAIISGK
+223 DTLAIISGN

-242 RAKDALTI
+242 RAKDALTV

-293 YGGNVDISATDDGIN
+293 YGGNVDISTTDDGIN

-315 SVSDAEKE
+315 SVSDSEKE

-377 DYNGEAKITG
+377 DYNGEAKITK

-428 DESQSKLIEFV
+428 DESQTKLIEFV

-444 ATAVISLPSLETG
+444 ATVVISLPSLETG

-490 QGGGFGGPQGGGQGG
+490 GGHGGFGEPQGGGQDESQGGGFGRPQGGGQGRSQGG
-505 FGGPQ
+505 FGEPN
-510 GGGQDGS
+510 GGGQDG
-517 QGGFGGPQG
+517 
-526 GDQGSSQGSGQGRHG
+526 
-541 RQGGSFGRPQGGDQ
+541 
-555 GSSQDSGQG
+555 
-564 RHGRQRGGFGGP
+564 
-576 QGGGQGESQD
+576 SQD

-608 PDRRGSSQGRQGN
+608 PDRRGSSESRRGS

-651 GTWEGGQYPED
+651 GEWEGGQYPQD
-662 NQNRGS
+662 SKDRGS

>member
-1 MKKSEIKMAACL
+1 MKKSEIKMAAWL

-71 SIYSEEDLSTSW
+71 SIYSEEDLNTSW

-118 TYVLSGKFTGQV
+118 TYVLSGKFTGQI
-130 YIDAGDSAVVHL
+130 YIDAKDSAVVHL

-158 AADSKKVILTLAES
+158 ADDGKKVILTLAES

-180 SNYTFANG
+180 SNYTFADG
-188 EDESDATLFIKNDLV
+188 EDEPDATLFIKNDLV
-203 INGNG
+203 INGSG

-223 DTLAIISGK
+223 DTLAIISGN

-242 RAKDALTI
+242 RAKDALTV

-377 DYNGEAKITG
+377 DYNGEAKITK

-428 DESQSKLIEFV
+428 DESQTKLIEFV

-444 ATAVISLPSLETG
+444 ATVVISLPSLETG

-476 SSSLGTSSGGFGGP
+476 SSSLGTSSGGFGDPG
-490 QGGGFGGPQGGGQGG
+490 GHGGFGEPH
-505 FGGPQ
+505 

-517 QGGFGGPQG
+517 QGGFG
-526 GDQGSSQGSGQGRHG
+526 R
-541 RQGGSFGRPQGGDQ
+541 
-555 GSSQDSGQG
+555 
-564 RHGRQRGGFGGP
+564 P
-576 QGGGQGESQD
+576 QGGGQGRSQGGGQDGSQD

-594 RQGGGFGEPNGQQP
+594 RQGGGFGEPQGGGQDGSQGSGQGRPGRGQGGGFGEPNGQQP
-608 PDRRGSSQGRQGN
+608 PDRRGSSEGRQGS
-621 SSNNQDT
+621 SSNNQDI

-636 DNQEQYGWENNSWDN
+636 DNREQYGWENNSWDN
-651 GTWEGGQYPED
+651 GAWEGGQYPQD
-662 NQNRGS
+662 NQDRGS

>member
-1 MKKSEIKMAACL
+1 MKKSEIKMAAWL

-71 SIYSEEDLSTSW
+71 SIYSEEDLNTSW
-83 DKSSST
+83 DQSSST

-130 YIDAGDSAVVHL
+130 YIDAKDSAVVHL
-142 VLNGV
+142 ILNGV

-158 AADSKKVILTLAES
+158 AADGKKVILTLAES

-180 SNYTFANG
+180 SNYTFADG
-188 EDESDATLFIKNDLV
+188 EDEPDATLFIKNDLV
-203 INGNG
+203 INGSG

-223 DTLAIISGK
+223 DTLAIISGN

-242 RAKDALTI
+242 RAKDALTV

-293 YGGNVDISATDDGIN
+293 YGGNVDISTTDDGIN

-315 SVSDAEKE
+315 SVSDSEKE

-377 DYNGEAKITG
+377 DYNGEAKITK

-394 SSGMFQTFSEDSS
+394 SAGMFQTFSEDSS

-428 DESQSKLIEFV
+428 DESQTKLIEFV

-444 ATAVISLPSLETG
+444 ATVVISLPSLETG

-490 QGGGFGGPQGGGQGG
+490 GGHGGFGEPQGGGQGG
-505 FGGPQ
+505 GFGEPN

-517 QGGFGGPQG
+517 QN
-526 GDQGSSQGSGQGRHG
+526 S
-541 RQGGSFGRPQGGDQ
+541 RQV
-555 GSSQDSGQG
+555 
-564 RHGRQRGGFGGP
+564 
-576 QGGGQGESQD
+576 
-586 SGQGRPGR
+586 RPGR
-594 RQGGGFGEPNGQQP
+594 GQGGGFGEPNGQQP
-608 PDRRGSSQGRQGN
+608 PDRRGSSEGRQGN

-636 DNQEQYGWENNSWDN
+636 GNQEQYGLENNSWDN
-651 GTWEGGQYPED
+651 GTWEGGQYPQD
-662 NQNRGS
+662 NQGWGS

>member
-1 MKKSEIKMAACL
+1 MAAWL

-71 SIYSEEDLSTSW
+71 SIYSEEDLNTSW

-118 TYVLSGKFTGQV
+118 TYVLSGKFTGQI
-130 YIDAGDSAVVHL
+130 YIDAKDSAVVHL

-158 AADSKKVILTLAES
+158 AADGKKVILTLAES

-180 SNYTFANG
+180 SNYTFADG
-188 EDESDATLFIKNDLV
+188 EDEPDATLFIKNDLV
-203 INGNG
+203 INGSG

-223 DTLAIISGK
+223 DTLAIISGN

-242 RAKDALTI
+242 RAKDALTV

-377 DYNGEAKITG
+377 DYNGEAKITK

-428 DESQSKLIEFV
+428 DESQTKLIEFV

-444 ATAVISLPSLETG
+444 ATVVISLPSLETG

-476 SSSLGTSSGGFGGP
+476 SSSLGTSSGGFGDPG
-490 QGGGFGGPQGGGQGG
+490 GHGGFGEPH
-505 FGGPQ
+505 

-517 QGGFGGPQG
+517 QGGFG
-526 GDQGSSQGSGQGRHG
+526 R
-541 RQGGSFGRPQGGDQ
+541 
-555 GSSQDSGQG
+555 
-564 RHGRQRGGFGGP
+564 P
-576 QGGGQGESQD
+576 QGGGQGRSQGGGQDGSQD

-594 RQGGGFGEPNGQQP
+594 RQGGGFGEPQGGGQDGSQGSGQGRPGRGQGGGFGEPNGQQP
-608 PDRRGSSQGRQGN
+608 PDRRGSSEGRQGN

-651 GTWEGGQYPED
+651 GAWEGGQYPQD
-662 NQNRGS
+662 NQGWGS

>member
-1 MKKSEIKMAACL
+1 MKKSEIKMAAWL

-71 SIYSEEDLSTSW
+71 SIYSEEDLNTSW
-83 DKSSST
+83 DQSSST

-130 YIDAGDSAVVHL
+130 YIDAKDSAVVHL
-142 VLNGV
+142 ILNGV

-158 AADSKKVILTLAES
+158 AADGKKVILTLAES

-180 SNYTFANG
+180 SNYTFADG
-188 EDESDATLFIKNDLV
+188 EDEPDATLFIKNDLV
-203 INGNG
+203 INGSG

-223 DTLAIISGK
+223 DTLAIISGN

-242 RAKDALTI
+242 RAKDALTV

-377 DYNGEAKITG
+377 DYNGEAKITK

-428 DESQSKLIEFV
+428 DESQTKLIEFV

-444 ATAVISLPSLETG
+444 ATVVISLPSLETG

-476 SSSLGTSSGGFGGP
+476 SSSLGTSSGGFGDPG
-490 QGGGFGGPQGGGQGG
+490 GHGGFGEPH
-505 FGGPQ
+505 

-517 QGGFGGPQG
+517 QGGFG
-526 GDQGSSQGSGQGRHG
+526 R
-541 RQGGSFGRPQGGDQ
+541 
-555 GSSQDSGQG
+555 
-564 RHGRQRGGFGGP
+564 P
-576 QGGGQGESQD
+576 QGGGQGRSQGGGQDGSQD

-594 RQGGGFGEPNGQQP
+594 RQGGGFGEPNGGGQDGSQDSGQGRPGRGQGGGFGEPNGQQP
-608 PDRRGSSQGRQGN
+608 PDRRGSSEGRQGN

-651 GTWEGGQYPED
+651 GAWEGGQYPQD
-662 NQNRGS
+662 NQGWGS

>member
-1 MKKSEIKMAACL
+1 MKKSEIKMAAWL
-13 LSLSLMGFTI
+13 LSLSLMGFAI

-50 SDTESKDNETKTT
+50 SDTESKDDETKTT
-63 STSNRDLS
+63 STNNRDLS
-71 SIYSEEDLSTSW
+71 SIYSEEDLNTSW

-130 YIDAGDSAVVHL
+130 YIDTGDSAVVHL

-158 AADSKKVILTLAES
+158 AADGKKVILTLAES

-180 SNYTFANG
+180 SNYTFADG
-188 EDESDATLFIKNDLV
+188 EDEPDATLFIKNDLV
-203 INGNG
+203 INGSG

-223 DTLAIISGK
+223 DTLAIISGN

-242 RAKDALTI
+242 RAKDALTV

-355 DLYIEGGETYI
+355 DLYIEGGETYV

-377 DYNGEAKITG
+377 DYNGEAKITK

-428 DESQSKLIEFV
+428 DESQTKLIEFV

-444 ATAVISLPSLETG
+444 ATVVISLPSLETG

-490 QGGGFGGPQGGGQGG
+490 GGHGGFGEPNGSGQGRSQGGG

-517 QGGFGGPQG
+517 Q
-526 GDQGSSQGSGQGRHG
+526 
-541 RQGGSFGRPQGGDQ
+541 
-555 GSSQDSGQG
+555 
-564 RHGRQRGGFGGP
+564 
-576 QGGGQGESQD
+576 D

-594 RQGGGFGEPNGQQP
+594 GQGGGFGEPNGQQP
-608 PDRRGSSQGRQGN
+608 PDRRGSSEGRQGS
-621 SSNNQDT
+621 SSNNQDI

-651 GTWEGGQYPED
+651 GTWEGGQYPQD
-662 NQNRGS
+662 SKDRGS

>member
-1 MKKSEIKMAACL
+1 MKKSEIKIAAWL

-50 SDTESKDNETKTT
+50 SDTESKDDETKTA

-71 SIYSEEDLSTSW
+71 SIYSEEDLNTSW

-158 AADSKKVILTLAES
+158 AADGKKVILTLAES
-172 TENTLSDT
+172 TENTLNDT
-180 SNYTFANG
+180 SNYTFADG
-188 EDESDATLFIKNDLV
+188 EDEPDATLFIKNDLV
-203 INGNG
+203 INGSG

-223 DTLAIISGK
+223 DTLAIISGN

-242 RAKDALTI
+242 RAKDALTV

-277 NIEKS
+277 NIEES
-282 EEGLEGLTVEI
+282 EEGLEGITVEI

-355 DLYIEGGETYI
+355 DLYIEGGETYV

-377 DYNGEAKITG
+377 DYNGEAKITK

-416 STQAAGTTITLS
+416 STQAAGTTMTLS
-428 DESQSKLIEFV
+428 DESQTKLIEFV

-490 QGGGFGGPQGGGQGG
+490 GGQGG

-510 GGGQDGS
+510 GGGQGGS
-517 QGGFGGPQG
+517 EGGFGGPQG
-526 GDQGSSQGSGQGRHG
+526 GDQGGSQGSGQGRHG
-541 RQGGSFGRPQGGDQ
+541 RQGC
-555 GSSQDSGQG
+555 
-564 RHGRQRGGFGGP
+564 GFGGP
-576 QGGGQGESQD
+576 QGGGQGGSQD

-594 RQGGGFGEPNGQQP
+594 RQGSGFGEPNGQQP
-608 PDRRGSSQGRQGN
+608 PDRRGSSEGRQGN

-651 GTWEGGQYPED
+651 GTWEGGQYPQD
-662 NQNRGS
+662 SKDRGS

>member
-1 MKKSEIKMAACL
+1 M
-13 LSLSLMGFTI
+13 
-23 TGCAANAAKNSSNE
+23 
-37 STISVQQTSSVKS
+37 
-50 SDTESKDNETKTT
+50 
-63 STSNRDLS
+63 
-71 SIYSEEDLSTSW
+71 
-83 DKSSST
+83 
-89 IITLNGSEAKVEG
+89 
-102 SGANYS
+102 
-108 DGKVNITSSG
+108 
-118 TYVLSGKFTGQV
+118 
-130 YIDAGDSAVVHL
+130 
-142 VLNGV
+142 
-147 EINSESGPAIY
+147 
-158 AADSKKVILTLAES
+158 
-172 TENTLSDT
+172 
-180 SNYTFANG
+180 
-188 EDESDATLFIKNDLV
+188 
-203 INGNG
+203 
-208 TLKVNANYKTAIKTK
+208 
-223 DTLAIISGK
+223 
-232 FDLTSVDNAV
+232 DNAV
-242 RAKDALTI
+242 RAKDALTV
-250 EAGTF
+250 EDGTF
-255 KVNATGKGFTS
+255 NVNATGKGFTS

-282 EEGLEGLTVEI
+282 EEGLEGITVEI

-355 DLYIEGGETYI
+355 DLYIEGGETYV

-371 GGDGTL
+371 GGEGTL
-377 DYNGEAKITG
+377 DYNGEAKITK

-476 SSSLGTSSGGFGGP
+476 SSSLGTSSGGPGGH
-490 QGGGFGGPQGGGQGG
+490 GGFGGPQGGGQGG
-505 FGGPQ
+505 SSRQGGFGGPQ
-510 GGGQDGS
+510 DGGQGGS
-517 QGGFGGPQG
+517 EGGFGGPQG

-541 RQGGSFGRPQGGDQ
+541 RQGG
-555 GSSQDSGQG
+555 
-564 RHGRQRGGFGGP
+564 GFGGP
-576 QGGGQGESQD
+576 QDGGQGGSED

-608 PDRRGSSQGRQGN
+608 PDRRGSSEGRQGN

-651 GTWEGGQYPED
+651 GTWEGGQYPQD
-662 NQNRGS
+662 NQDRGS

>member
-1 MKKSEIKMAACL
+1 MKKSEIKMAAWL

-71 SIYSEEDLSTSW
+71 SIYSEEDLNTSW

-118 TYVLSGKFTGQV
+118 TYVLSGKFTGQI
-130 YIDAGDSAVVHL
+130 YIDAKDSAVVHL

-158 AADSKKVILTLAES
+158 AADGKKVILTLAES

-180 SNYTFANG
+180 SNYTFADG
-188 EDESDATLFIKNDLV
+188 EDEPDATLFIKNDLV
-203 INGNG
+203 INGSG

-223 DTLAIISGK
+223 DTLAIISGN

-242 RAKDALTI
+242 RAKDALTV

-266 DGELNIYGGDI
+266 DGELNIYDGDI

-348 DAIDSNG
+348 DAIDANG

-394 SSGMFQTFSEDSS
+394 SSGMFQTFSEDSN

-428 DESQSKLIEFV
+428 DESQTKLIEFV

-444 ATAVISLPSLETG
+444 ATAVISLPRLETG

-490 QGGGFGGPQGGGQGG
+490 GGHGGPQGGGFGGSGGQGGFGGPQGGDQDSSKGGGFGGPQGGGQGGSQDSGQGRPGRRQGGGFGGPQGGGQGG
-505 FGGPQ
+505 
-510 GGGQDGS
+510 
-517 QGGFGGPQG
+517 
-526 GDQGSSQGSGQGRHG
+526 
-541 RQGGSFGRPQGGDQ
+541 
-555 GSSQDSGQG
+555 
-564 RHGRQRGGFGGP
+564 
-576 QGGGQGESQD
+576 SQD

-608 PDRRGSSQGRQGN
+608 PDRRGSSEGRQGS
-621 SSNNQDT
+621 SSNNQGT

-651 GTWEGGQYPED
+651 GTWEGGQYPQD
-662 NQNRGS
+662 NQDRGS